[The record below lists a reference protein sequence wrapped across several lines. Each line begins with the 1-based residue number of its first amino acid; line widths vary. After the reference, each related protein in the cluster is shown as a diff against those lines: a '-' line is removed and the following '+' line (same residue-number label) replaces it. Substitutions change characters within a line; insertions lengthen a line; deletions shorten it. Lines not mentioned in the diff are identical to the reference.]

1 MRTEKKKQV
10 KIKPKFNLKGIPA
23 PYKWIAEIAIM
34 HASSQTQC
42 EELFLV
48 GVKALDEQDEIV
60 SADELKQTEK
70 ELVTQAVLKKVEL
83 SEQII

>member
-23 PYKWIAEIAIM
+23 PYKWISEIAIN
-34 HASSQTQC
+34 HASTQTHC

-48 GVKALDEQDEIV
+48 GVKALDEEAEKIH
-60 SADELKQTEK
+60 ADDLKKTEK
-70 ELVTQAVLKKVEL
+70 ELVTEAILQKVGL
-83 SEQII
+83 SKENI

>member
-1 MRTEKKKQV
+1 MRIEKKKQV

-23 PYKWIAEIAIM
+23 PYKWIAKIAIT
-34 HASSQTQC
+34 HASTQTQC

-48 GVKALDEQDEIV
+48 GVKALDEQAEIV

-70 ELVTQAVLKKVEL
+70 ELVTQAVLKKVAL
-83 SEQII
+83 SEKII